1 MRLAFIRTGL
11 FVAAAAAVLP
21 GCTKQQMQGQ
31 ASSYLI
37 IESLLAV
44 PGTLEGGASDQ
55 DETNVLDSDVAIWTS
70 PTTAS
75 VVSDMGRVAFQLGMK
90 DPGSATSPAAPTS
103 ANFITVNR
111 YNVRFLRSDNRNTQ
125 GVDVPYAFDG
135 AATGTVSDDGGEIA
149 FVLVRAQSKLE
160 APLMALRQLGGAGV
174 ISTIAEVT
182 FYGHDQAGRAVS
194 VKGLIGINF
203 ADFGD
208 R

>member
-1 MRLAFIRTGL
+1 MRLASIRTGL
-11 FVAAAAAVLP
+11 FLAAAAVVLP

-31 ASSYLI
+31 GSSYLI
-37 IESLLAV
+37 VDSLIAV
-44 PGTLEGGASDQ
+44 PGTVGESSSDQ

-70 PTTAS
+70 PTSAS
-75 VVSDMGRVAFQLGMK
+75 VVSDMGRVTFRLGMK
-90 DPGSATSPAAPTS
+90 DPGSATTPSEPTS

-111 YNVRFLRSDNRNTQ
+111 YSVRFVRSDNRNTQ
-125 GVDVPYAFDG
+125 GVDVPYGFDG
-135 AATGTVSDDGGEIA
+135 AATGTVTDAGGAIA

-182 FYGHDQAGRAVS
+182 FYGNDQAGRSAS
-194 VKGLIGINF
+194 VKALIGVNF
-203 ADFGD
+203 ADFAD

>member
-1 MRLAFIRTGL
+1 MRLASIRTGL
-11 FVAAAAAVLP
+11 FLAAAAAVLP

-37 IESLLAV
+37 VDSLIAV
-44 PGTLEGGASDQ
+44 PGTVGTSSSDQ
-55 DETNVLDSDVAIWTS
+55 DETNVLDSDIAIWTT
-70 PTTAS
+70 PTNAA
-75 VVSDMGRVAFQLGMK
+75 VVSDMGRITFRLGMK
-90 DPGSATSPAAPTS
+90 DPGSVNSPSEPTS
-103 ANFITVNR
+103 TNFITVNR
-111 YNVRFLRSDNRNTQ
+111 YNVRFVRSDNRNTQ

-135 AATGTVSDDGGEIA
+135 AATGTVTDAGGGIA

-182 FYGHDQAGRAVS
+182 FYGNDQAGRSVS
-194 VKGLIGINF
+194 VKALIGVNF
-203 ADFGD
+203 ADFAD